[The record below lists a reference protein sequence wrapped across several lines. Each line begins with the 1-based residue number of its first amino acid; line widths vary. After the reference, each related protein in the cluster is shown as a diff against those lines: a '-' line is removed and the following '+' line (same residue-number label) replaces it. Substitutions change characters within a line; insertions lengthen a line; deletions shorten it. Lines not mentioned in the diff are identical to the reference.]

1 MPFDSFLGNPK
12 AVETIREML
21 RADRLPGA
29 LLFTGPDGVGKR
41 TLALMMAKASVCE
54 RLKGDFCGECRHCR
68 RADDMIVAATEDLA
82 ARRAMKDS
90 GRRLDGLVYFD
101 LQLIAPLTRNI
112 LTDQIRQLRQI
123 AYSRP
128 FELPRRF
135 FVIDEAQ
142 TIHWQAVDLLL
153 KVMEEPPP
161 TTTIVLVCP
170 NGGELRPTIRSRCQ
184 RIAFSPVDDDLI
196 ARVLEQRAEL
206 TGPRRALVARLAG
219 GSVGKALHLDLA
231 AYLQLREPWLQFL
244 DRVSAALSQDQQSRG
259 AGSLPTADWQ
269 GIFDSTRA
277 ITGSRESFEDTLGIG
292 YSLLRDS
299 LAVLE
304 CGERAPIAHQD
315 LGPRLKLWASRL
327 GFRGIELLK
336 DGLDRAYRLQVRNA
350 NQQLGL
356 DSLAIE
362 LIARNG
368 GGRTESI
375 ARRAGL
381 ESLD

>member
-1 MPFDSFLGNPK
+1 MSFDSFLGNPN
-12 AVETIREML
+12 AVETVREML

-41 TLALMMAKASVCE
+41 TLALMLAKASVCE
-54 RLKGDFCGECRHCR
+54 RFKDDFCGECAHCR
-68 RADDMIVAATEDLA
+68 RADDMIATASEDLA
-82 ARRAMKDS
+82 ERRARKESARR
-90 GRRLDGLVYFD
+90 LEGLVYFD

-112 LTDQIRQLRQI
+112 LTDQIRLLRQI

-184 RIAFSPVDDDLI
+184 RIKFSPVDDGLI
-196 ARVLEQRAEL
+196 AKLLEERSEL
-206 TGPRRALVARLAG
+206 PPAQRALVARLAD

-244 DRVSAALSQDQQSRG
+244 DRVSAGRAQDEDGRG
-259 AGSLPTADWQ
+259 AGARPTADWQ
-269 GIFDSTRA
+269 GIFDATRA
-277 ITGSRESFEDTLGIG
+277 ISGSRESFDHTLGIG
-292 YSLLRDS
+292 YSLLRD
-299 LAVLE
+299 LVAALE
-304 CGERAPIAHQD
+304 CGERASVAHQD
-315 LGPRLKLWASRL
+315 LIPRLRPWASKL

-336 DGLDRAYRLQVRNA
+336 DGLDRAYRSQVRNA

-362 LIARNG
+362 LVASKSGDRKASG
-368 GGRTESI
+368 SPGR
-375 ARRAGL
+375 
-381 ESLD
+381 